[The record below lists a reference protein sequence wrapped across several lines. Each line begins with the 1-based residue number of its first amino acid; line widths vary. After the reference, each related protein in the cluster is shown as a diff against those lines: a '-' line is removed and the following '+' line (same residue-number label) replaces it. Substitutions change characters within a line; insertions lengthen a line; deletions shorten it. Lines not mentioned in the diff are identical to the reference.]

1 MNATARLRLDIQR
14 KYMPRKSFSN
24 DLYYPA
30 ELGHLE
36 EKKILYR
43 QKKYKVGTCN
53 CCGSRIEYQ
62 VFSEKKIQFFDHCT
76 VCKTTDNF

>member
-1 MNATARLRLDIQR
+1 MNSAMRTRLDIQR

-36 EKKILYR
+36 KKQILYR
-43 QKKYKVGTCN
+43 QRKMIGSCN
-53 CCGSRIEYQ
+53 FCGSPIEYQ
-62 VFSEKKIQFFDHCT
+62 VFSEKKVQFFDHCI
-76 VCKTTDNF
+76 VCGITDNF